1 MTTAKE
7 NKCPKAAIYPGSFDP
22 PTYGHLDLIQRALR
36 LFDYL
41 VVAIAKNDLKLAPL
55 FSVEERQEM
64 LRELTREMPQVEVTA
79 FEGLTAEFARKR
91 NISHLVRGLR
101 AISDYEFEFSLAIIN
116 QRLNSNIDTV
126 CLMPS
131 EPYLFLSS
139 RWVREVARFG
149 GDLSQFVPPCVE
161 QKLRQKFGFPPVNKG
176 DRLSTE

>member
-1 MTTAKE
+1 MSMKNE
-7 NKCPKAAIYPGSFDP
+7 NQNQKAAIYPGSFDP

-41 VVAIAKNDLKLAPL
+41 VVAVAKNDAKLTPL
-55 FSVEERQEM
+55 FPVEERIEM
-64 LRELTREMPQVEVTA
+64 LRELTQEMPQVEVTA
-79 FEGLTAEFARKR
+79 FDGLTADFARQRK
-91 NISHLVRGLR
+91 ISHLVRGLR

-149 GDLSQFVPPCVE
+149 GDLSQFVPPFVE
-161 QKLRQKFGFPPVNKG
+161 KKLRQKFGFLRE
-176 DRLSTE
+176 DQE